1 MEINVED
8 PAPSF
13 VALRDRIDYERM
25 LQSMETKDDDD
36 AKKFMLSTKDPNLIR
51 LPSKYTVCA
60 DPSDDAF
67 YISLLE
73 SEAVMTGALCKIVPR
88 QVSRAYELYKL
99 MLLLKS
105 SYYQDSPAG
114 EDMIKRFRLMVK
126 RRLVKTPE
134 CKEELGGV
142 SEKKE
147 KQEKL
152 STIYHAEEAHYFNV
166 LKQKKMQCDN
176 GK

>member
-1 MEINVED
+1 
-8 PAPSF
+8 
-13 VALRDRIDYERM
+13 M
-25 LQSMETKDDDD
+25 LKCMETKYDYN
-36 AKKFMLSTKDPNLIR
+36 AKKCMHSTTDPNLIR
-51 LPSKYTVCA
+51 LPSKYSECA

-73 SEAVMTGALCKIVPR
+73 SEAVMTGVLCKIVPR

-99 MLLLKS
+99 MSIINS
-105 SYYQDSPAG
+105 SFYQDRPAG
-114 EDMIKRFRLMVK
+114 EDFMRRFRLMVK

-142 SEKKE
+142 SDKKE

-152 STIYHAEEAHYFNV
+152 ATIYDAEEAHYFNV
-166 LKQKKMQCDN
+166 LKQAKVQHHN